1 MLFRF
6 SFSFDDS
13 HHQCTNSAVIAS
25 LIGANAVEPRWV
37 GNQVNRSRLRLVKI
51 HPIRALYVAV
61 NGTPGGQKH
70 VTNVIYL
77 HVVSVFFFLRFKE
90 KYKTP
95 ATGFSLFVFFLDIS
109 PRDCR
114 RRARG
119 LVYTTISWRNPNG
132 YIKIYRKKEK
142 FFRIHGAVDIFRR
155 TAPFVTRLLM
165 CGKPRF
171 SCFPSTFFFLFS
183 AVVCLFPR
191 RRRSMGSL
199 PFN

>member
-1 MLFRF
+1 MLRMLFICM
-6 SFSFDDS
+6 S
-13 HHQCTNSAVIAS
+13 
-25 LIGANAVEPRWV
+25 
-37 GNQVNRSRLRLVKI
+37 SR
-51 HPIRALYVAV
+51 
-61 NGTPGGQKH
+61 
-70 VTNVIYL
+70 
-77 HVVSVFFFLRFKE
+77 FFFLALQGKIQN
-90 KYKTP
+90 
-95 ATGFSLFVFFLDIS
+95 AGDWLFSFRFFLDIS